1 MLASRA
7 RGWALWL
14 VLAAPACSSKS
25 DPSPAPRAAETPD
38 SGAAE
43 MHLSR
48 SELHAAPQVH
58 DPIGLRVVYPA
69 LTDMVR
75 ARDSSFLFGS
85 VANGKIK
92 VTINGHPVRVW
103 PNGAWLAW
111 IPFPPDS
118 LMRFTIEAHADQD
131 SSVLVYPVRRD
142 RGTLPR
148 EVSAGRAWIDS
159 VSLSP
164 QGQLWVPRS
173 EYLTLSTRAV
183 EGADVRVRLPGGKV
197 VRLLPQRQSEEVLPA
212 LRAFDRDTT
221 KLPTP
226 EEVRYVGVI
235 RGRAIGPDAGP
246 VLRGPTAAL
255 VRVLARAAVRCVT
268 GARCPAP
275 YAELVS
281 PDSSWAVVE
290 AALGPDTV
298 RLRWPLQIA
307 LLDTLPV
314 VTQLDDDTAG
324 RGNTDSVTPGRA
336 TPGGTYAWFLPTG
349 TRASVTGRANDD
361 LRIRLSPGSEAWV
374 PVADAQ
380 SLPAGLPEPR
390 AVVGPVTLTPSDDR
404 ATLRIPL
411 TQRVPFQVV
420 ETERSLAIT
429 FYSAVGDVDWMR
441 YGTDSLVRQM
451 SWAQTQRQEVT
462 LTVELWSPVWGYR
475 ARWRRNDLL
484 LEVRRPPR
492 ISANDPLRGRVIAI
506 DPGHPPLGS
515 TGPTGLREAEANLAV
530 ALRLRDMLKAAG
542 ARVAMT
548 RTTDSA
554 VDLWPRVGLAEHSGA
569 ELLISIHNN
578 ALPDGINPFTN
589 HGTSVFYN
597 QPRSVPLATAI
608 QRALVRRLGL
618 PDLGIS
624 RADFAIVRATWMPS
638 VLTEGMFIIMPAQE
652 EALRSPAGAQRYARG
667 VYDGIRAFL
676 QDRAGNQ
683 SPARVG
689 RSSPHAS
696 PRANPSTAPRAPDG
710 ATDGGV
716 DP

>member
-1 MLASRA
+1 
-7 RGWALWL
+7 
-14 VLAAPACSSKS
+14 
-25 DPSPAPRAAETPD
+25 
-38 SGAAE
+38 

-183 EGADVRVRLPGGKV
+183 EGADVRVRLPGGKI

-221 KLPTP
+221 KLRTP

-390 AVVGPVTLTPSDDR
+390 AVVGSVTLTPSDDR

-429 FYSAVGDVDWMR
+429 FY
-441 YGTDSLVRQM
+441 
-451 SWAQTQRQEVT
+451 
-462 LTVELWSPVWGYR
+462 
-475 ARWRRNDLL
+475 
-484 LEVRRPPR
+484 
-492 ISANDPLRGRVIAI
+492 
-506 DPGHPPLGS
+506 
-515 TGPTGLREAEANLAV
+515 
-530 ALRLRDMLKAAG
+530 
-542 ARVAMT
+542 
-548 RTTDSA
+548 
-554 VDLWPRVGLAEHSGA
+554 
-569 ELLISIHNN
+569 
-578 ALPDGINPFTN
+578 
-589 HGTSVFYN
+589 
-597 QPRSVPLATAI
+597 
-608 QRALVRRLGL
+608 
-618 PDLGIS
+618 
-624 RADFAIVRATWMPS
+624 
-638 VLTEGMFIIMPAQE
+638 
-652 EALRSPAGAQRYARG
+652 
-667 VYDGIRAFL
+667 
-676 QDRAGNQ
+676 
-683 SPARVG
+683 
-689 RSSPHAS
+689 
-696 PRANPSTAPRAPDG
+696 
-710 ATDGGV
+710 
-716 DP
+716 